1 MEIYILDKSFN
12 KLKILDE
19 CQSILWVDRFNKP
32 GEFELYLGADE
43 TLLQYLK
50 IGYYL
55 YQKTSE
61 HLMMIETIK
70 VETDAADEDH
80 FIIKG
85 RSIESLLGRRIVWK
99 RTDINNTKVQTA
111 VKRLMNENVINPE
124 DSERAISGV
133 IFQDNLD
140 PKLDA
145 LKMDGQYTGDNLL
158 DVITDICDTFK
169 IGFKMILND
178 NNQFVFSLFVATDR
192 SYDQDTE
199 TYVIFSPKFDNILST
214 SYYETDENYKNVT
227 LVMGDGED
235 DDRKRYVVGT
245 TSGLERRELYTD
257 ARDISSKDPEDYE
270 QEIPIADYNKL
281 LEQRGKEKLEE
292 TKKEKTFEAKL
303 DPYQTFQYGRDFFI
317 GDIVQVRNEFG
328 IEGSARIVEYIMSES
343 ADNGLEHYPTFEAIQ
358 EDAEE

>member
-111 VKRLMNENVINPE
+111 
-124 DSERAISGV
+124 
-133 IFQDNLD
+133 
-140 PKLDA
+140 
-145 LKMDGQYTGDNLL
+145 
-158 DVITDICDTFK
+158 
-169 IGFKMILND
+169 
-178 NNQFVFSLFVATDR
+178 
-192 SYDQDTE
+192 
-199 TYVIFSPKFDNILST
+199 
-214 SYYETDENYKNVT
+214 
-227 LVMGDGED
+227 
-235 DDRKRYVVGT
+235 
-245 TSGLERRELYTD
+245 SGL
-257 ARDISSKDPEDYE
+257 
-270 QEIPIADYNKL
+270 
-281 LEQRGKEKLEE
+281 
-292 TKKEKTFEAKL
+292 
-303 DPYQTFQYGRDFFI
+303 
-317 GDIVQVRNEFG
+317 
-328 IEGSARIVEYIMSES
+328 
-343 ADNGLEHYPTFEAIQ
+343 
-358 EDAEE
+358 